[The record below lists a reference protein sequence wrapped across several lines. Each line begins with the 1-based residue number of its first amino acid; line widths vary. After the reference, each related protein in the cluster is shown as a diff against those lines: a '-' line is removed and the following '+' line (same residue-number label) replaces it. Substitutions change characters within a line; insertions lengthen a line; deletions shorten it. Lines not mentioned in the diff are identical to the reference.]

1 MKAAKIILMAVALC
15 WVATASA
22 EDSEDKY
29 EKWGPKGLKN
39 SGWIFRI
46 GGVIGGTSPIPL
58 PAEIRGIEGF
68 KPLGGF
74 TFGADYYQ
82 MFSRRWGFQAGVHFF
97 TEGFHTKARVK
108 NYRMGITQ
116 GGNYL
121 EGNFTGVDETDTKM
135 TGITIPVT
143 LTFRVSPRWNISVGP
158 FISYLQD
165 RRFEGSVYNGYLREG
180 DPTGQKIEIT
190 NDNPATY
197 DFRDDMR
204 TTFWGLQFM
213 FDWKAYKHLNVF
225 AGLDWSFSGIFSSD
239 FKTVEFSMYPIYAK
253 MGVAYRL

>member
-1 MKAAKIILMAVALC
+1 MRVQSMKAAKIILMAVALC

-82 MFSRRWGFQAGVHFF
+82 MFSLSGRCSFLHRRLPHESACEELPHGHNSGR
-97 TEGFHTKARVK
+97 KLS
-108 NYRMGITQ
+108 
-116 GGNYL
+116 GG
-121 EGNFTGVDETDTKM
+121 
-135 TGITIPVT
+135 
-143 LTFRVSPRWNISVGP
+143 
-158 FISYLQD
+158 
-165 RRFEGSVYNGYLREG
+165 
-180 DPTGQKIEIT
+180 
-190 NDNPATY
+190 
-197 DFRDDMR
+197 
-204 TTFWGLQFM
+204 
-213 FDWKAYKHLNVF
+213 
-225 AGLDWSFSGIFSSD
+225 
-239 FKTVEFSMYPIYAK
+239 
-253 MGVAYRL
+253 